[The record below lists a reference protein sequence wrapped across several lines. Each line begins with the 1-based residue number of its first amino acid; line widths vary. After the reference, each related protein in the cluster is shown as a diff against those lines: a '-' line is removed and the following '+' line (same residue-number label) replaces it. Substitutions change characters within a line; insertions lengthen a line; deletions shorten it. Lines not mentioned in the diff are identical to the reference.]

1 MNDSKAA
8 ISLRASSQM
17 LFLRIKELL
26 HITPT
31 PPLEVALSKL
41 EESDDFRESGPAE
54 SEGVR

>member
-26 HITPT
+26 HNTPP

>member
-17 LFLRIKELL
+17 LFLRIRELL
-26 HITPT
+26 HITP